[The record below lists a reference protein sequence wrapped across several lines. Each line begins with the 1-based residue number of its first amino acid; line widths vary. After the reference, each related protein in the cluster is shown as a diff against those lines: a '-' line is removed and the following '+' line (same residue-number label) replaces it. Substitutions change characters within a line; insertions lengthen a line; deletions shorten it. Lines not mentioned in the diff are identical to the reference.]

1 MVCCIKLCLELAF
14 ILKWFVS
21 LNLHSSFFDLVQ
33 DNKEDIVFFFQNRCH
48 KALKAAASMLSNF
61 LCYIPG

>member
-33 DNKEDIVFFFQNRCH
+33 DNKEGIVFFFKIGVTR
-48 KALKAAASMLSNF
+48 L
-61 LCYIPG
+61 